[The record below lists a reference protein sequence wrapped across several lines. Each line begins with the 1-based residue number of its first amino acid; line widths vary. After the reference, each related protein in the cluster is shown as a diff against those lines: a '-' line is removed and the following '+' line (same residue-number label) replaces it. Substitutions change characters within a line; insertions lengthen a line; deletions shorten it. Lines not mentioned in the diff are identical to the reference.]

1 MLLWI
6 NFVLTLELNYTYRG
20 WLGVILGIIDVTS
33 TKWKKFTRHMFVLIT
48 YLVWMYFY
56 FDLFAWAVLL
66 EFIWIYNS

>member
-33 TKWKKFTRHMFVLIT
+33 TKWKKFIRHMFSL
-48 YLVWMYFY
+48 YF
-56 FDLFAWAVLL
+56 
-66 EFIWIYNS
+66 